1 MDSVMQIGIV
11 LQEPYNC
18 KKHKNLSLNF
28 DMTVRAGEDSTI
40 VGKVQRDYRINA
52 LDAISSG
59 WQELQCIYNHSEKF
73 IVVAATGRQVKRRRD
88 TEEVKVQES
97 NYIQPPSPR
106 NSKSF
111 RCQQC
116 FTFRESSGAC
126 SFCGSRFHFEYT
138 NKM

>member
-18 KKHKNLSLNF
+18 KQHKNLCLNF
-28 DMTVRAGEDSTI
+28 DMTVRAGDDSAI

-52 LDAISSG
+52 LDAIQLG
-59 WQELQCIYNHSEKF
+59 WQQLQCIYKYSEKF
-73 IVVAATGRQVKRRRD
+73 IVVAAAGRRVKRRRD

-97 NYIQPPSPR
+97 NSIQIPPR
-106 NSKSF
+106 NSSSL

-116 FTFRESSGAC
+116 FTFRESGEAC

-138 NKM
+138 NKV